1 MRIKSASAQSSD
13 ISDARPHFVFVSD
26 SDVAHPF
33 DDLVRELLEGER
45 RSVVVRVANYKAG
58 LVRAAAFV
66 TSESAGRQWS
76 GICPVVQNRRQVPS
90 AQPA

>member
-1 MRIKSASAQSSD
+1 MSNDGAPDPTIT
-13 ISDARPHFVFVSD
+13 VFLL
-26 SDVAHPF
+26 
-33 DDLVRELLEGER
+33 DDHEVVRLGVRELLEGER